1 MNVSHG
7 DSYTCLVI
15 NNAGFGVANTIVYIR
30 PYFIIEPTENVF
42 AQVSTSVN
50 LNCVAESFPE
60 PSKYEWFKLMSGSF
74 VKLEGENTTTLMFAS
89 VDFSDFGTYRCEA
102 TTDILNVTITSRESV
117 LHGQFRSD
125 IVFITLIYILFCYSV
140 TISISR
146 YSATEYH
153 Y

>member
-15 NNAGFGVANTIVYIR
+15 NNAGFGVASTIVYIR

-74 VKLEGENTTTLMFAS
+74 VKLEGENTTTLMFPS

-102 TTDILNVTITSRESV
+102 TTDILSVTITSRESV
-117 LHGQFRSD
+117 LHGQFRLD
-125 IVFITLIYILFCYSV
+125 IVFYSHSSYF
-140 TISISR
+140 I
-146 YSATEYH
+146 
-153 Y
+153 